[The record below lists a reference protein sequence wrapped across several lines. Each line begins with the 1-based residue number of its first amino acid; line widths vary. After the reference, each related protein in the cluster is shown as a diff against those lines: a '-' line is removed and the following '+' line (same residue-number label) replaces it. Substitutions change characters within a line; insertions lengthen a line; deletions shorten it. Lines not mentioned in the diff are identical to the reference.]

1 MRLRK
6 ALKVIQGQ
14 LVMMN
19 IVHVLNV
26 TQLRIATI
34 VIAEDRVVSWD
45 SVRTVKVHGVLHA
58 LPQTFLIN
66 VSMVVDGDDMEW
78 LHVIADRGGQL
89 SAAQV
94 KRNIIALILR
104 LEGVLSDECVRVE
117 KIRLALSFDSGKG
130 EGQHRNVGRHP

>member
-1 MRLRK
+1 
-6 ALKVIQGQ
+6 
-14 LVMMN
+14 MMN
-19 IVHVLNV
+19 VVHVLNV
-26 TQLRIATI
+26 TQLCITAI
-34 VIAEDRVVSWD
+34 MIAENGVVSWNN
-45 SVRTVKVHGVLHA
+45 VRTVKVHRVLHA

-66 VSMVVDGDDMEW
+66 VCMVVDGDDMEW
-78 LHVIADRGGQL
+78 LHVITNRRGQL
-89 SAAQV
+89 SPAQV